1 MVNKTW
7 MKELVKAG
15 KDKHIYDLY
24 IPGTHNSAIMH
35 STINARNVLVA
46 KDFQKFKA
54 ATYIIPD
61 FFKFWT
67 ACQNKTILEQLEMG
81 VRYLDFRISYTNN
94 DFYITHTFQGPLLT
108 DVLDQIATFYENN
121 GTTEVIIVR
130 CTSDHENK
138 TTLKGKLMD
147 LEKRL
152 KEHRVSK
159 YFSETQPAFKKISEY
174 GDKPLLLLLQ
184 DELSVINLGYKDWYP
199 AKWYNTNDENVL
211 TERVKKTLK
220 NLPSTT
226 ISVIQNILTPQVED
240 IIKSLVMYIY
250 FLVLLIVILIEGL
263 MLGLMHSS
271 YAKWVILSGL
281 LVFIIIFTA
290 VIIYLR
296 PSFNIHW
303 MSSST
308 KTAFLEIEEQYNIV
322 IVDYITEDFCDSII
336 KKNNPERNP
345 VTKK

>member
-1 MVNKTW
+1 MDNKTW

-15 KDKHIYDLY
+15 KDKYIYDLY

-35 STINARNVLVA
+35 SNINARNMLVA
-46 KDFQKFKA
+46 KDFQKFKP

-94 DFYITHTFQGPLLT
+94 DFYVTHTFQGPLLT
-108 DVLDQIATFYENN
+108 NILDQIAKFYENN
-121 GTTEVIIVR
+121 GTTEVIIIR

-159 YFSETQPAFKKISEY
+159 YFSATQPAFKKISEY
-174 GDKPLLLLLQ
+174 GDKPLVLLLQ
-184 DELSVINLGYKDWYP
+184 DELSIINLGYKDWYP
-199 AKWYNTNDENVL
+199 AKWYNTSDETIL
-211 TERVKKTLK
+211 AEGIQKSLK

-226 ISVIQNILTPQVED
+226 ISVIQNILTPQVAD

-250 FLVLLIVILIEGL
+250 FLVLLIVILIVGL
-263 MLGLMHSS
+263 MFGLMHNS
-271 YAKWVILSGL
+271 YTKWVILSV
-281 LVFIIIFTA
+281 LVVLILAYTG

-296 PSFNIHW
+296 PSFNINW
-303 MSSST
+303 MSSSIKST
-308 KTAFLEIEEQYNIV
+308 FLEIKERYNIV
-322 IVDYITEDFCDSII
+322 IVDYITENFCESII
-336 KKNNPERNP
+336 KKNNQDK
-345 VTKK
+345 T